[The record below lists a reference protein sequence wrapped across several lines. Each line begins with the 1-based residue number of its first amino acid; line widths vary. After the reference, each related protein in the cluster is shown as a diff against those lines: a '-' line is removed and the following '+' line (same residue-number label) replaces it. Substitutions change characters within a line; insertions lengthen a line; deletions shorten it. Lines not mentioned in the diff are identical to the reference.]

1 MNQTEFAVSRF
12 ENRNGVTSWRMA
24 GWLRGVRIRKNF
36 PTREEAIGTL
46 FIQSELR

>member
-1 MNQTEFAVSRF
+1 V
-12 ENRNGVTSWRMA
+12 A

-46 FIQSELR
+46 FIQSELRSEIPRKSCHGSEQETPT